1 MRKSSTATSTA
12 AAPEIDETAS
22 LLNANHPTTEKMMRG
37 SISGEGE
44 EEDSSK
50 SPSFSSSGWFPF
62 ASKLVGVKV
71 LVLIAVVF
79 YCATVMTTTTTTET
93 TPRMTGKGKKGELE
107 TLKHFLDDT
116 VFKNARVLFL
126 RKRGGEMEIN
136 GDGALLISTA
146 SSKPSSSSSLLGE
159 DDARGRTL
167 RTTSGA
173 ATTTAKKKK
182 EEGSEEEKRRRKEK
196 EKKEREEKE
205 EEEEEALEEL
215 LVGVHDQVYGKKHL
229 IDKSILRKREG
240 KELPIFIHI
249 PKAGGTSVEAMV
261 ANVGARIGSCNSRE
275 TNGAS
280 NEAAR
285 PYEVHPAW
293 DVGKAEDFHSPPKVA
308 KGKTYLENSFTTVRN
323 PYSRAE
329 SEYFWYLLRKYP
341 KEYELLQSSTDNW
354 QTYVN
359 NEGKVYYYNEVLNRA
374 TFDEPKPSWMSCEKF
389 GVWLKDSSEFVLKN
403 NLLECYRLGK
413 YSEGSIA
420 ACDETLSRAN
430 GGKGP
435 TESDGSSM
443 IIGKDRTHHVP
454 QYVLGRTA
462 ERVFSIEDCFDDKEG
477 FCTDV
482 RTKSSNT
489 DAVMQPNLISYLRE
503 KFSPKITPEV
513 VNSISGNKDL
523 NKATLSQCWRNGNMP
538 SETISNFLKA
548 YDVDFEKYRYS
559 KELPGGKEKSAVLTS
574 SSSSSTSEA
583 EMGHDEEEEKSLKKM
598 SSSWEKAQKN
608 RFEKEDELKSL
619 AEARKQ
625 ELEKQAKL
633 AKKQDEEIEKL
644 TRMSSELA
652 DAKIQAEIELEE
664 TQKQIAE
671 ARLKRSKRIVKRR
684 RSNRKLL
691 GGNNVEIPRAATLEA
706 YDEEDL
712 PDREGGGR
720 LGVVVE
726 DKKEDKEEIEREQ
739 GDASVLDLDHDE
751 PTNRKMLFCAGG
763 LRVPRVHVEKDSEV
777 GWAVWNTNKELRDE
791 MIERGEL
798 AT

>member
-1 MRKSSTATSTA
+1 MRKSTT
-12 AAPEIDETAS
+12 PVDDETAS
-22 LLNANHPTTEKMMRG
+22 LLNANNPTTETTTEKMMMMRG
-37 SISGEGE
+37 SISRE

-50 SPSFSSSGWFPF
+50 SPSSSSSWFPF

-71 LVLIAVVF
+71 LVLIALAF
-79 YCATVMTTTTTTET
+79 YAVSAMTVTKKTTET
-93 TPRMTGKGKKGELE
+93 SSPMMMIEGKKRELE
-107 TLKHFLDDT
+107 TLKHF
-116 VFKNARVLFL
+116 FENARLFL
-126 RKRGGEMEIN
+126 TRKRGGEMEIN
-136 GDGALLISTA
+136 GDGALLISTT
-146 SSKPSSSSSLLGE
+146 SSKPSLGE
-159 DDARGRTL
+159 DDARGTL
-167 RTTSGA
+167 TT
-173 ATTTAKKKK
+173 TTTAKKKK

-196 EKKEREEKE
+196 EEKEREEEKE

-240 KELPIFIHI
+240 EELPIFIHI

-435 TESDGSSM
+435 IESDGSST
-443 IIGKDRTHHVP
+443 IIGKDHTHHVP

-489 DAVMQPNLISYLRE
+489 DAVMQPNLMSYLRE

-548 YDVDFEKYRYS
+548 YDVDFEKYGYS
-559 KELPGGKEKSAVLTS
+559 KELPGGKQKSAVLTSS

-684 RSNRKLL
+684 RSTRKLL

-712 PDREGGGR
+712 PADREGGGR

-726 DKKEDKEEIEREQ
+726 DKEEDKEEIEREQ

>member
-1 MRKSSTATSTA
+1 MEKSRQGCD
-12 AAPEIDETAS
+12 DETA
-22 LLNANHPTTEKMMRG
+22 LLLPSKPAPAPSPRARTTKERG
-37 SISGEGE
+37 SILDDDDDDDDEDINDK
-44 EEDSSK
+44 DSSK
-50 SPSFSSSGWFPF
+50 MKS
-62 ASKLVGVKV
+62 LVGKVIAVKV
-71 LVLIAVVF
+71 LILIVVACAVSANV
-79 YCATVMTTTTTTET
+79 AANNGRWSPEASAMGKLKKLAQRVMFS
-93 TPRMTGKGKKGELE
+93 R
-107 TLKHFLDDT
+107 
-116 VFKNARVLFL
+116 
-126 RKRGGEMEIN
+126 RGGANDGTGRVEIN
-136 GDGALLISTA
+136 GDGALLVSTSMEHSAA
-146 SSKPSSSSSLLGE
+146 SLGDHDGYGNEGTSLTNE
-159 DDARGRTL
+159 A
-167 RTTSGA
+167 SA
-173 ATTTAKKKK
+173 AAKK
-182 EEGSEEEKRRRKEK
+182 
-196 EKKEREEKE
+196 
-205 EEEEEALEEL
+205 EEEEALEEEEL

-229 IDKSILRKREG
+229 IDKNILNKREG
-240 KELPIFIHI
+240 KDLPIFIHI

-261 ANVGARIGSCNSRE
+261 ANVGGRIGSCNSRE

-308 KGKTYLENSFTTVRN
+308 KGKMYLENSFTTVRN

-341 KEYELLQSSTDNW
+341 KEYELLQNSTDNW

-359 NEGKVYYYNEVLNRA
+359 SEGKVYYYNEVLNRA

-403 NLLECYRLGK
+403 SLLECYRVGK

-420 ACDETLSRAN
+420 ACDETLTRAN

-443 IIGKDRTHHVP
+443 IIGKDHTHHVP

-462 ERVFSIEDCFDDKEG
+462 EKVFSIEDCFDDEEG
-477 FCTDV
+477 VCVDV
-482 RTKSSNT
+482 RTKSNT
-489 DAVMQPNLISYLRE
+489 KDAAVMQPNLMSYLRE

-548 YDVDFEKYRYS
+548 YDVDFEKYGYS
-559 KELPGGKEKSAVLTS
+559 KELPGRREKSALLTS
-574 SSSSSTSEA
+574 KSSYSEA
-583 EMGHDEEEEKSLKKM
+583 QMGHNEKEDASVKKM
-598 SSSWEKAQKN
+598 SSSWEKTQKE
-608 RFEKEDELKSL
+608 RFEREAELKTL

-625 ELEKQAKL
+625 ELEKRAML

-644 TRMSSELA
+644 TQMSSELA

-671 ARLKRSKRIVKRR
+671 ERLKRSKRIVKRR
-684 RSNRKLL
+684 RNNRKLL
-691 GGNNVEIPRAATLEA
+691 GGGNVEIHTAATLEA
-706 YDEEDL
+706 QDKEDL
-712 PDREGGGR
+712 PDNEGVLGR
-720 LGVVVE
+720 LGEEEENFE
-726 DKKEDKEEIEREQ
+726 DEEER
-739 GDASVLDLDHDE
+739 GDASVLNLDHDE

-777 GWAVWNTNKELRDE
+777 GWAVWNTDKELREE
-791 MIERGEL
+791 MRERGEL
-798 AT
+798 AAK